1 MMTRTEHLA
10 WCKARALDYIAIG
23 DVQGAMLSMMSDLS
37 KHNDT
42 KPGIELMRLS
52 LSAQLTNDRDLAR
65 ALIDGLT

>member
-37 KHNDT
+37 KHDDT